1 MTGARDAAASKPAPQ
16 SQQQSC
22 GRPSPLVGAPR
33 DVYVLPMKA
42 GKESAM
48 TKQSPR
54 VSQARSAGH
63 AVRGRS
69 PVATVQ
75 PEGPLV
81 VRFMDA
87 MGMVNVERITQTFG
101 MTRIQLAET
110 AGLGRDTFQKTARQ
124 EAAKTQVRVKEMLE
138 IVGRI
143 EPWAGGQPQAMAW
156 YRAQP
161 IAALDGRTAEALVKS
176 GKAGVVR
183 DYLDHIAV
191 GGFA

>member
-1 MTGARDAAASKPAPQ
+1 
-16 SQQQSC
+16 
-22 GRPSPLVGAPR
+22 
-33 DVYVLPMKA
+33 
-42 GKESAM
+42 M
-48 TKQSPR
+48 TKQARR
-54 VSQARSAGH
+54 VAQAPTAGTSGS
-63 AVRGRS
+63 GRS
-69 PVATVQ
+69 QVETVRQ
-75 PEGPLV
+75 DGPLV
-81 VRFMDA
+81 VSFMDA
-87 MGMVNVERITQTFG
+87 MGMVNVDRVTQTFG
-101 MTRIQLAET
+101 MTKMQLAET

-124 EAAKTQVRVKEMLE
+124 EAPKTQVRVKEMLE